1 MSHFMEE
8 TPDPSLEQLLVENLE
23 LVERLIRF
31 VCRNKLDPAEV
42 EEFSAWVK
50 LRLVEKDY
58 AILRKFQGRCTL
70 ATYLTIVI
78 KRLFSD
84 YQIHLRGKWHTSAK
98 ALQLGDVAVQLERLL
113 HRDRK
118 SLDEAI
124 AIMQTAEGAPSRAEL
139 EKLAAQLPSRPVR
152 ASFVNADD
160 VAQDLAVSEESVEV
174 GAMAGDRQ
182 ATANKITKTMTASL
196 AALSPE
202 DLTILRMVF
211 VQEMTVA
218 AIARILHVEQKP
230 LYRRIEAIRKSLRK
244 QLASAGIQPGD
255 ADDLVGRHDTRLN
268 FGLFSMG
275 KPATRSSSSNGSGPA
290 DVREPR

>member
-8 TPDPSLEQLLVENLE
+8 TPDSVFEQLLVENLD
-23 LVERLIRF
+23 LIERLIRF
-31 VCRNKLDPAEV
+31 ICRNKLDPAEV

-50 LRLVEKDY
+50 LRLVDHHY
-58 AILRKFQGRCTL
+58 AILRKFERRCSL
-70 ATYLTIVI
+70 PTYLTVVI

-84 YQIHLRGKWHTSAK
+84 YQIHLHGKWHTSAK
-98 ALQLGDVAVQLERLL
+98 ALQTGTWAVDLERLL

-118 SLDEAI
+118 TLDEAI
-124 AIMQTAEGAPSRAEL
+124 AILQTAEGAPSRAEL
-139 EKLAAQLPSRPVR
+139 EKLAAQLPPRPVR

-160 VAQDLAVSEESVEV
+160 VAQDLAVSEEATEA

-182 ATANKITKTMTASL
+182 VTVNKITKTMRASL
-196 AALSPE
+196 AALTSE
-202 DLTILRMVF
+202 DLSILRMVF

-218 AIARILHVEQKP
+218 DIARALHVEQKP

-244 QLASAGIQPGD
+244 QLVSAGIRSSD
-255 ADDLVGRHDTRLN
+255 ADDIVGHHDTRLD
-268 FGLFSMG
+268 FGLLGMG
-275 KPATRSSSSNGSGPA
+275 KPATRSSSNNGSGPG